1 MMTEQA
7 KLARII
13 RSKDREIHDIHE
25 NMSSWKEDTANRM
38 ADKFTDELYNQL
50 QV

>member
-13 RSKDREIHDIHE
+13 RSRDREIRDIHD
-25 NMSSWKEDTANRM
+25 NMSSWKEETANKM
-38 ADKFTDELYNQL
+38 ADKFTEELYNQL